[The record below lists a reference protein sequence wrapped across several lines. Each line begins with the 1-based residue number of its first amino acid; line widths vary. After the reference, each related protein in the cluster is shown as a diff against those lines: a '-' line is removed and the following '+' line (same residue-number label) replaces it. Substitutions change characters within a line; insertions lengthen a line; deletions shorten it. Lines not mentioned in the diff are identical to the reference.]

1 MRDPLV
7 GPALRRYVVTTVCGM
22 ALLLGVGSAPASAQ
36 GAGDDAGTA
45 DASLSHW
52 QISGNPFLLLAEWFA
67 GEVEYAPGES
77 VGFGVAFSHFTDT
90 EDSSD
95 DSATGIN
102 ALVRYYPGKNRLRGF
117 YFGGRVGWYSVD
129 EDGIDTG
136 DTSSFAFGVEIG
148 YNWIFGESD
157 GFYLGLGGGL
167 TRLFDADE
175 LELIPIVRLVN
186 VGWSF

>member
-1 MRDPLV
+1 MRSPLA
-7 GPALRRYVVTTVCGM
+7 GPTPKPSAFTAVCV
-22 ALLLGVGSAPASAQ
+22 AILLSGAMPASALGQ
-36 GAGDDAGTA
+36 EAGADPGTTDPA
-45 DASLSHW
+45 LSQW
-52 QISGNPFLLLAEWFA
+52 QVSGNPFLLLAEWFA

-77 VGFGVAFSHFTDT
+77 VGFGLAFSHFTDT
-90 EDSSD
+90 EDGSD

-129 EDGIDTG
+129 EAAAVTDN
-136 DTSSFAFGVEIG
+136 SSFAFGVEVG

-167 TRLFDADE
+167 TRIFDADD
-175 LELIPIVRLVN
+175 LELLPIIRIAN